1 MQAAPLLEIRR
12 PLEERLEQL
21 VEVYGSQDPAALK
34 EATERIARRLGPQR
48 TAAALVAIEQHQ
60 WGEAARQM
68 LDYYDRC
75 YDHEL
80 QRHGSTDQQRLL
92 GHEDLAG
99 LSPETAADQ
108 LISRGVIKAQRR
120 NAA

>member
-1 MQAAPLLEIRR
+1 
-12 PLEERLEQL
+12 L
-21 VEVYGSQDPAALK
+21 VAVYGSQDPAALK
-34 EATERIARRLGPQR
+34 EATERIGRRLGPQR
-48 TAAALVAIEQHQ
+48 TAAALTAIDQQQ
-60 WGEAARQM
+60 WGEAAKQM

-80 QRHGSTDQQRLL
+80 ERHGAADQHRLL

-99 LSPETAADQ
+99 LSAETAADQ
-108 LISRGVIKAQRR
+108 LISRGVIRAQGR